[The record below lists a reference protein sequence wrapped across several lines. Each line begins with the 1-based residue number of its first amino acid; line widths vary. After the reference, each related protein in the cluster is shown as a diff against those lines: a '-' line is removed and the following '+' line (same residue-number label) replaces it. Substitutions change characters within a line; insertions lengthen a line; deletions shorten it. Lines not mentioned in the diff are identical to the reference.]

1 MHTIAH
7 IHEMKAEIK
16 DGLEFMQRSETHWK
30 VRSCPRVIC
39 LENSVYPLEL
49 SRGFMDCSFR
59 VQLTSGKTRVLLR
72 EVSVNPQYPLGATWL
87 PQTCQCLAGDSR
99 IGFGLGHL
107 V

>member
-49 SRGFMDCSFR
+49 SRGFMEFQSAAYLWENSCS
-59 VQLTSGKTRVLLR
+59 
-72 EVSVNPQYPLGATWL
+72 A
-87 PQTCQCLAGDSR
+87 
-99 IGFGLGHL
+99 
-107 V
+107 